1 MTDISNILASGLVAG
16 IVVAILGPAL
26 RLTFR
31 GWRAEIP
38 KSESGECLLYFP
50 GGVKILCIFGTLLIT
65 ATPILWILT
74 SNPPLLN
81 ALGMFG
87 LCGFFIV
94 PFLILSIKTFGTI
107 HLTRNGIDKRT
118 AWIWTHHFFLAW
130 SEINSM
136 EWGLSGSFILRSAKG
151 KIVVD
156 VALNGIANFTDAI
169 KNNLPRAIWEKF
181 EPDMF
186 KASNGYFTKRFG
198 LR

>member
-1 MTDISNILASGLVAG
+1 MTDILNILAIGLVGG
-16 IVVAILGPAL
+16 IVVAILGPAF

-38 KSESGECLLYFP
+38 KSESGESILFYP
-50 GGVKILCIFGTLLIT
+50 GGVKILCLFSTLFFT
-65 ATPILWILT
+65 AMYILWILT
-74 SNPPLLN
+74 SNPPILN

-87 LCGFFIV
+87 IFGFFIV
-94 PFLILSIKTFGTI
+94 PSLILSVKTFGTI

-130 SEINSM
+130 SEIDSM
-136 EWGLSGSFILRSAKG
+136 EWGLSGSFILRSDKS

-156 VALNGIANFTDAI
+156 VSLNGIANFTDAI
-169 KNNLPRAIWEKF
+169 RNNLPRTIWEKF
-181 EPDMF
+181 EPDML